1 MERAL
6 ASIQRIDA
14 LDPIEGADRIEVA
27 TVKGWKV
34 IVKKGEFSVGD
45 KCIYCEIDS
54 ILPADN
60 PHFAFMQER
69 SKGRVK
75 TMRMRGVLSQGI
87 AFPIGIYQ
95 SSVVPTYTDA
105 VFHKHNFEIG
115 TDVTEL
121 LGVTKYEPPA
131 DFKQGTSKG
140 SFPGFI
146 PKTDELRIQSKP
158 ELLEELRDKRYVIT
172 EKVDGTSSTFFLYD
186 GEFGVCSR
194 NMEKKIDG
202 QSVYSRIAKEYK
214 IQEILEDIAHETD
227 IELALQGEIAGPGIQ
242 KNRLQLDSLEL
253 FIFNGFHIREGR
265 YLDHQELS
273 ELCSRWGLPQVRV
286 IEYGAEFR
294 HTLESLLEHA
304 KGKYVYT
311 NNHREGIVVRPYREM
326 ISKHLHGRLS
336 FKVINNDFL
345 EKGED

>member
-1 MERAL
+1 MERSL
-6 ASIQRIDA
+6 ASIQLISA
-14 LDPIEGADRIEVA
+14 LDEIAGADRIEVA
-27 TVKGWKV
+27 TIKGWKV

-54 ILPADN
+54 VLPADN
-60 PHFAFMQER
+60 PEFEFMQGR

-87 AFPIGIYQ
+87 AFPLSIHSTIPQ
-95 SSVVPTYTDA
+95 TPSVD
-105 VFHKHNFEIG
+105 

-121 LGVTKYEPPA
+121 LGITKYEPPI
-131 DFKQGTSKG
+131 DFKQGASKG

-158 ELLEELRDKRYVIT
+158 ELIEELTGQRYVIT
-172 EKVDGTSSTFFLYD
+172 EKVDGTSSTFFVSD

-202 QSVYSRIAKEYK
+202 ASVYTRIAKEYK
-214 IQEILEDIAHETD
+214 LQEILEDIERETG

-242 KNRLQLDSLEL
+242 KNRLGLDELQLFL
-253 FIFNGFHIREGR
+253 FTGFNIRDGK
-265 YLDHQELS
+265 YLDHLELS
-273 ELCSRWGLPQVRV
+273 ELCARWELPMVYV
-286 IEYGAEFR
+286 VEYGANFK
-294 HTLESLLEHA
+294 HDLDSLIELA
-304 KGKYVYT
+304 KGKYKGT
-311 NNHREGIVVRPYREM
+311 NHNREGIVVRPFREST
-326 ISKHLHGRLS
+326 SKYLHGRLS